1 MRNKFLYRIN
11 NLVVCLVGRPC
22 SYVGTMAGHIL
33 LSGVLL
39 LCSTHPAWAYIDF
52 GIGSMVVQL
61 FLGGIAG
68 ALVIVKFYWARI
80 KEWFGKIVGRDK
92 SGREMPTLPDGGE
105 E

>member
-1 MRNKFLYRIN
+1 MRNRFLHRIN
-11 NLVVCLVGRPC
+11 NLVVCIISTPC
-22 SYVGTMAGHIL
+22 SYVGTMAGHVL

-39 LCSTHPAWAYIDF
+39 LCFTHPAWAYIDF

-80 KEWFGKIVGRDK
+80 KEWFGKIFGKGK
-92 SGREMPTLPDGGE
+92 SEREKPTLPDEGE

>member
-1 MRNKFLYRIN
+1 MLYRIN
-11 NLVVCLVGRPC
+11 NPAVCLIGQAC
-22 SYVGTMAGHIL
+22 QYLGAMARNVF

-39 LCSTHPAWAYIDF
+39 LWLIQPAWAYIDF
-52 GIGSMVVQL
+52 CIGSMVVQL

-80 KEWFGKIVGRDK
+80 KEWFGKIVGK
-92 SGREMPTLPDGGE
+92 GKPEGEKPTLPDGGE

>member
-1 MRNKFLYRIN
+1 MRNRFLYRIN
-11 NLVVCLVGRPC
+11 KLVVCIIGRSC
-22 SYVGTMAGHIL
+22 SYVGSMAGHVL
-33 LSGVLL
+33 LPGVLL
-39 LCSTHPAWAYIDF
+39 LWFTHPAWAYIDF

-80 KEWFGKIVGRDK
+80 KEWFGKIVGKGK
-92 SGREMPTLPDGGE
+92 SVEEKPTSPDGGE